1 MAKLSI
7 LLQANDRTNMEVD
20 AMQKM
25 TLFVAPNTCAR
36 VPTIA
41 LEEIGVAFETKLI
54 RTAIGQQK
62 SPEFLKINPKGKV
75 PSLLVDGEPLTEN
88 VAILTWLAK
97 TFPKARLLPEAAN
110 ELEAARLTADLA
122 FFAGSVHP
130 VVTRIAMP
138 QKMIADSDLA
148 YEIVRPV
155 GTKDMEVIM
164 EMIDSR
170 LSDGPWWY
178 GADWSLVDGYLYWVW
193 DRISGVGFDGK
204 RFPNIQTHA
213 KLMLERPAVQRAM
226 AREAVNIEILKS
238 EGCYMAPR

>member
-1 MAKLSI
+1 M
-7 LLQANDRTNMEVD
+7 
-20 AMQKM
+20 
-25 TLFVAPNTCAR
+25 
-36 VPTIA
+36 
-41 LEEIGVAFETKLI
+41 AFETKLI

-170 LSDGPWWY
+170 LSVGTICFKLQ
-178 GADWSLVDGYLYWVW
+178 ADTS
-193 DRISGVGFDGK
+193 
-204 RFPNIQTHA
+204 
-213 KLMLERPAVQRAM
+213 
-226 AREAVNIEILKS
+226 
-238 EGCYMAPR
+238 